1 MKQTAFVALAASTL
15 VYAVAAAAAPGKTFQ
30 DPVLGP
36 VHDAPLVQSGYYASG
51 GEDALA
57 MQQRQFELQRS
68 LERIAPSVDL
78 GAGFTISIDAGA
90 RSEIGQA
97 SDGADL
103 FEADERRL
111 KVGVTRPLGARIGF
125 GAQDLGLADG
135 RAIAH
140 RGGGLIEARGMAVWA
155 APIASSGAH
164 AVRAR
169 FENVSLAPGAELYVY
184 NAAGQAFGPFTG
196 AGPHG
201 DGEFWSPT
209 LAGERMTVQ
218 LQGPTAAIEASGF
231 DIAEIAHLGPRFTIA
246 NDLVPFAIPMPEDP
260 SGGDPRGA
268 AACVVDANCTNSDSA
283 ITPAEDG
290 VAYIEFV
297 EGAFVYICSGGLI
310 ANSGG
315 RNLFLTANHC
325 VGKGRTART
334 VEAFFNY
341 RTTGCN
347 NWNSFGT
354 PGSVSGANL
363 LASGRSSDYSL
374 LELNSNPPS
383 GTYFIGYDA
392 TPIANSSGV
401 VLHRLSHPH
410 GSAQAYSRHTVRTNG
425 PLCGTLPRGAFI
437 YSQDQEGATLGGSSG
452 SPVIRVVNNEPKI
465 VGQLYGACG
474 SNLNDECDTQ
484 NNSTVDGALA
494 AYFSSVEQ
502 YLGGGGEP
510 PPPDDGSGGNEKGRK
525 KCTDGIDNDGDG
537 LVDGA
542 DPDCN

>member
-1 MKQTAFVALAASTL
+1 MKQKALVALAASSL
-15 VYAVAAAAAPGKTFQ
+15 VYAATAAAGPGKVFQ
-30 DPVLGP
+30 DPALGP
-36 VHDAPLVQSGYYASG
+36 AFDAPLVQSGYYATG

-57 MQQRQFELQRS
+57 MQQRQFDLQRS
-68 LERIAPSVDL
+68 LERIAPAVDV

-97 SDGADL
+97 PDGIDL
-103 FEADERRL
+103 YESSERRL
-111 KVGVTRPLGARIGF
+111 KVGVTRPLGARIDF
-125 GAQDLGLADG
+125 GVQELGLADG
-135 RAIAH
+135 RAIGH

-169 FENVSLAPGAELYVY
+169 FENVSLAAGAELYVY
-184 NAAGQAFGPFTG
+184 NAAGQAFGPYTG

-201 DGEFWSPT
+201 DGEFWAPT

-218 LQGPTAAIEASGF
+218 LQGPTAAIEASRF

-246 NDLVPFAIPMPEDP
+246 NDLVPFGIPMPEAP
-260 SGGDPRGA
+260 GGGDPRGA
-268 AACVVDANCTNSDSA
+268 AACVVDANCTSSDNA
-283 ITPAEDG
+283 IAQAEDG

-297 EGAFVYICSGGLI
+297 EGPYVYICSGGLI

-334 VEAFFNY
+334 VEAFFGY
-341 RTTGCN
+341 RTTSCN
-347 NWNSFGT
+347 SWNNYNVA
-354 PGSVSGANL
+354 GSTSGASL

-374 LELNSNPPS
+374 LELNSNPPNGS
-383 GTYFIGYDA
+383 YFIGYDA
-392 TPIANSSGV
+392 NPIANSSGLE
-401 VLHRLSHPH
+401 LHRLSHPH

-425 PLCGTLPRGAFI
+425 PLCGSLPRGDFI

-494 AYFSSVEQ
+494 AYFSSVEAI
-502 YLGGGGEP
+502 LTGDGGGG
-510 PPPDDGSGGNEKGRK
+510 GGGGGGGDKPCNPNSP
-525 KCTDGIDNDGDG
+525 KCN
-537 LVDGA
+537 
-542 DPDCN
+542 P